1 MKEIRPRSSYDIAR
15 SSAWSGPYRSP
26 SRFLSTLANVV
37 LAIVLGASLG
47 ILAILELSK

>member
-15 SSAWSGPYRSP
+15 SSAWSGPYRAP
-26 SRFLSTLANVV
+26 SRVLSTLANVV